1 MSTDWI
7 VWPIFLVQ
15 MITFIL
21 VFLPQKV
28 RLFGLK
34 LHPIIV
40 VLLIAICV
48 VIVLSLIHDSTDVL
62 HIYL

>member
-34 LHPIIV
+34 LHHIIV
-40 VLLIAICV
+40 VLLIVICV